1 MLNFKIFSLN
11 QISSIRP
18 KDPYPDHLL
27 TPITRAPPACN
38 STQTPISSIQASQHP
53 MEC

>member
-27 TPITRAPPACN
+27 TPITRASPACN